1 MINKKRNVKSFLV
14 VGRAGLDLYAEP
26 IGTPIES
33 AISFSAQL
41 GGSAGNIAIGLARQN
56 CQCALLTGI
65 SDDAI
70 GRFTKNHLRNAGVA
84 TDLVYEFSNHKNTL
98 AVVDTNGEATQ
109 AIIYRKSP
117 ADLQIDKNL
126 YNNIELGQFS
136 TIIVTGSALT
146 KNPSRNLTIKLM
158 KAANHLGKEVI
169 LDIDYRPDTWSSHVK
184 AIKVFRKVSQV
195 VTAIIGNDIEFDVMA
210 GKSGEGHNLARK
222 LGSGKTTSI
231 IYKMG
236 SRGCVLFHN
245 KKETYFDAYKV
256 QEIKP
261 TGAGDAFLAG
271 FCATFKSYENI
282 EQAILNG
289 AASAAI
295 VVTKVGCSNAMPNK
309 AQLQKFI
316 KLNKKPNIKRG

>member
-1 MINKKRNVKSFLV
+1 
-14 VGRAGLDLYAEP
+14 
-26 IGTPIES
+26 
-33 AISFSAQL
+33 
-41 GGSAGNIAIGLARQN
+41 
-56 CQCALLTGI
+56 
-65 SDDAI
+65 
-70 GRFTKNHLRNAGVA
+70 
-84 TDLVYEFSNHKNTL
+84 
-98 AVVDTNGEATQ
+98 
-109 AIIYRKSP
+109 
-117 ADLQIDKNL
+117 
-126 YNNIELGQFS
+126 
-136 TIIVTGSALT
+136 
-146 KNPSRNLTIKLM
+146 
-158 KAANHLGKEVI
+158 
-169 LDIDYRPDTWSSHVK
+169 
-184 AIKVFRKVSQV
+184 
-195 VTAIIGNDIEFDVMA
+195 
-210 GKSGEGHNLARK
+210 
-222 LGSGKTTSI
+222 
-231 IYKMG
+231 MG